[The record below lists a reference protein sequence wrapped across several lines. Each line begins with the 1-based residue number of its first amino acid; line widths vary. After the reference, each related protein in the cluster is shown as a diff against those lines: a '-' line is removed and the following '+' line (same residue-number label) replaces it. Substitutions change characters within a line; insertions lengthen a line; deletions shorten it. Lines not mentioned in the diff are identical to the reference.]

1 MPRRRRPTAREG
13 ADGWWHVW
21 VTVGTKPNGRPD
33 QRHIKRKTKDLAEE
47 AADELL
53 DELRAGRV
61 TKSGGKPTLQEWLT
75 IYLDTIAPRRCNPGT
90 VYDYRSKM
98 RNWVDPDYGAKRIDR
113 FTAEDLDAIYLN
125 MARCGKAPS
134 HQLKV
139 HRILSRALDI
149 AERRG
154 LVGRN
159 VARLVDAPSVDPVKT
174 QAFAE
179 EVALRILDVA
189 QRRRNPTRWSVAFAI
204 GLRQGEALG
213 LRWEDPDDGT
223 ELVDLDAG
231 VMHVWWQLRR
241 RIYEHGCGGG
251 CGRKRGADCP
261 TRRGGGLVYVKTKGK
276 SRRSIPIPPPLIR
289 PLKAHRAAQRRE
301 RMKHRG
307 EWTAGPAVF
316 TTADGRLLDPRDDY
330 DEWVSILEEAG
341 VPRRKLHLMRHTAA
355 TLLLAQGVDVRV
367 VQELLGHR
375 DIRTTQGYTQDV
387 DVLLEE
393 AVKRIG
399 DALFKKRPAKRAA
412 KIKGVPKGVLK
423 AVDQD

>member
-1 MPRRRRPTAREG
+1 
-13 ADGWWHVW
+13 
-21 VTVGTKPNGRPD
+21 
-33 QRHIKRKTKDLAEE
+33 
-47 AADELL
+47 
-53 DELRAGRV
+53 
-61 TKSGGKPTLQEWLT
+61 
-75 IYLDTIAPRRCNPGT
+75 
-90 VYDYRSKM
+90 
-98 RNWVDPDYGAKRIDR
+98 
-113 FTAEDLDAIYLN
+113 
-125 MARCGKAPS
+125 
-134 HQLKV
+134 
-139 HRILSRALDI
+139 
-149 AERRG
+149 
-154 LVGRN
+154 
-159 VARLVDAPSVDPVKT
+159 VKT

-189 QRRRNPTRWSVAFAI
+189 QRRRNPTRWSVAFAL
-204 GLRQGEALG
+204 GLRQGEAIG

-289 PLKAHRAAQRRE
+289 PLKAHRAAQRRGAHGPP
-301 RMKHRG
+301 RGVDGWAGRVHHRG
-307 EWTAGPAVF
+307 RTAARPARRLRRVGVHPRGGRR
-316 TTADGRLLDPRDDY
+316 TA
-330 DEWVSILEEAG
+330 A
-341 VPRRKLHLMRHTAA
+341 RKLHLMRHTAA

-387 DVLLEE
+387 DVLLED

-423 AVDQD
+423 AVESGLNTVAEA